1 MPMYEYECPTHG
13 RFTRGG
19 EPADVVVCKV
29 EMGKLYPS
37 VFDPNQNAEPK
48 PWYCNSASKRKW
60 GFQMPRVMQET
71 FSPATGTVVTS
82 KRQLAEQLKIKSEE
96 ADRRSLE
103 GSLAFKRAADEQGI
117 DIGDFQP
124 REIHHNFVPTE
135 DPAQIGLT
143 DEVKEQAKEHA
154 TNTGRRDP
162 KLYG

>member
-13 RFTRGG
+13 RFTTDLRGDKMMCRTILAYDVD
-19 EPADVVVCKV
+19 ADGNDLSIRCRL
-29 EMGKLYPS
+29 M
-37 VFDPNQNAEPK
+37 
-48 PWYCNSASKRKW
+48 SKRKW
-60 GFQMPRVMQET
+60 GFRMQTVMQET
-71 FSPATGTVVTS
+71 FSAATGTTVTS

-103 GSLAFKRAADEQGI
+103 GSLEFKRAADEQGI

-154 TNTGRRDP
+154 TNSGRRDP

>member
-13 RFTRGG
+13 RFTSELCGDKMMCAAVLAYDIDPDG
-19 EPADVVVCKV
+19 NDVAIRCRL
-29 EMGKLYPS
+29 M
-37 VFDPNQNAEPK
+37 
-48 PWYCNSASKRKW
+48 SKRKW

-71 FSPATGTVVTS
+71 FSPATGATVTS
-82 KRQLAEQLKIKSEE
+82 RKQLAEQLKLKSEE

-135 DPAQIGLT
+135 DPEQIGLT
-143 DEVKEQAKEHA
+143 DEVKEEAKKQA
-154 TNTGRRDP
+154 TDFGRRDP

>member
-1 MPMYEYECPTHG
+1 MPLYEYECPTHG
-13 RFTRGG
+13 RFTTDVRGDK
-19 EPADVVVCKV
+19 AMCMTVLAYDV
-29 EMGKLYPS
+29 
-37 VFDPNQNAEPK
+37 DPDGYDIAIR
-48 PWYCNSASKRKW
+48 CRLMSKRKW

-71 FSPATGTVVTS
+71 FSPATGSVVTS
-82 KRQLAEQLKIKSEE
+82 RRQLAEELKRKSEE

-103 GSLAFKRAADEQGI
+103 GSLEFKRAADEQGI

-154 TNTGRRDP
+154 TNAGMRDP

>member
-1 MPMYEYECPTHG
+1 MYEYECPTHG
-13 RFTRGG
+13 RFTTDLRGDKMMCPTVIAYDMNGWTG
-19 EPADVVVCKV
+19 EELQIKCRL
-29 EMGKLYPS
+29 M
-37 VFDPNQNAEPK
+37 
-48 PWYCNSASKRKW
+48 SKRKW
-60 GFQMPRVMQET
+60 GFQMAAVMQET
-71 FSPATGTVVTS
+71 FSPAIGTTVTS
-82 KRQLAEQLKIKSEE
+82 RRQLADELKRKSEE

-103 GSLAFKRAADEQGI
+103 GSLEFKRAADEQGI

-154 TNTGRRDP
+154 TNSGRRDP